1 MDAPLDTKDEFSA
14 PTAELAECA
23 KINFE
28 NVERMNP
35 GLARH
40 PIYMLAKKQLD
51 AVCARLSADEK
62 HSLTVEERRG
72 R

>member
-1 MDAPLDTKDEFSA
+1 MEVEIGTKDEFSA
-14 PTAELAECA
+14 PTPELAECA

-35 GLARH
+35 GLSRH

-51 AVCARLSADEK
+51 AVCARLS
-62 HSLTVEERRG
+62 L
-72 R
+72 